1 MKKERNSKSS
11 TVFALS
17 TLTHLIPKYHYDKD
31 GNCIN
36 PDFNNRTYVKKAYKA
51 YLKGQ
56 IYFRYKD
63 NIYTVPKISKQAL
76 EDYLN
81 SVSLEDLEKIDV
93 LQELENIKS
102 QEKIEEN
109 A

>member
-1 MKKERNSKSS
+1 MKKEEISKSP

-31 GNCIN
+31 GSCIN
-36 PDFNNRTYVKKAYKA
+36 PDFNNRMYAKKAYKA

-56 IYFRYKD
+56 DHFKYKD

-81 SVSLEDLEKIDV
+81 SVTLEELESVDI
-93 LQELENIKS
+93 LQELET
-102 QEKIEEN
+102 IEN
-109 A
+109 NGRV